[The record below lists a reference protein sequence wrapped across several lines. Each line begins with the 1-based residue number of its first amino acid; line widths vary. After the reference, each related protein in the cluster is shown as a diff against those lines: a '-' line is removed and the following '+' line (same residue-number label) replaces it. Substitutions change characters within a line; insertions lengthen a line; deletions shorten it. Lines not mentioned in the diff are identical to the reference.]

1 VGTYGVMSYLVS
13 QSTREIGIRMAL
25 GATPRVIL
33 ALVLRR
39 SLAVSLTGVGIGVI
53 VALLLTRFIRG
64 FLFGIQANDP
74 ATFVAIGLMLTAVA
88 LLASYAP
95 ARRAARIEP
104 MECLRCE

>member
-1 VGTYGVMSYLVS
+1 
-13 QSTREIGIRMAL
+13 MAL

-39 SLAVSLTGVGIGVI
+39 SLAVSLTGVGIGVF